1 MLRKGGSAG
10 AGRIGGDE
18 TIETSSIAH
27 DEALSNLVIRL
38 QAKRRHS
45 VDQDGVSHNAVS
57 SDEVAWRL

>member
-18 TIETSSIAH
+18 TVETSSIAH
-27 DEALSNLVIRL
+27 DEALFYLVIRS

-57 SDEVAWRL
+57 NDKVACRL